1 MKKPIEMAG
10 LSWFFQ
16 AVIAVILLQ
25 TLYFKFTGAEESV
38 FIFKTLGMEPWGRL
52 GTGIA
57 ELIASVLLFVPSLVV
72 YGAIM
77 TVGLMSGA
85 ILGHLTELGVE
96 VQGDG
101 GYLFSLAV
109 ICLVSSLLIL
119 WIRRKQLAD
128 LLQLLFSHSRLT

>member
-1 MKKPIEMAG
+1 MKKAFEWAG

-16 AVIAVILLQ
+16 TVVAVILLQ

-38 FIFKTLGMEPWGRL
+38 YIFSTLGMEPWGRL
-52 GTGIA
+52 GTGVA
-57 ELIASVLLFVPSLVV
+57 ELIAAGLLFVPSLVV

-77 TVGLMSGA
+77 TVGLMCGA
-85 ILGHLTELGVE
+85 ILGHLTELGIE

-119 WIRRKQLAD
+119 WFRRRQVFTLFEM
-128 LLQLLFSHSRLT
+128 LFSRSSLT

>member
-1 MKKPIEMAG
+1 MKKSIEMAG

-52 GTGIA
+52 GTGVA
-57 ELIASVLLFVPSLVV
+57 ELVASILLFVPSLVV

-85 ILGHLTELGVE
+85 ILGHLTELGIE

-109 ICLVSSLLIL
+109 ICLASSLLIL

-128 LLQLLFSHSRLT
+128 VLQLLFSHSRLT